1 MEVKVVHCQG
11 IGSRKHVLELGEPV
25 HKRGITEAD
34 LSKPGLSGCTKSFAL
49 PVGQLSEL
57 SWPYRSGARAALEM
71 AHATARMISGT
82 SHHLT
87 RSRDP
92 S

>member
-11 IGSRKHVLELGEPV
+11 IGSRKHVLELGEPM

-57 SWPYRSGARAALEM
+57 SWPYRLR
-71 AHATARMISGT
+71 
-82 SHHLT
+82 
-87 RSRDP
+87 RSCGFGNGPCDREDDKRY
-92 S
+92 